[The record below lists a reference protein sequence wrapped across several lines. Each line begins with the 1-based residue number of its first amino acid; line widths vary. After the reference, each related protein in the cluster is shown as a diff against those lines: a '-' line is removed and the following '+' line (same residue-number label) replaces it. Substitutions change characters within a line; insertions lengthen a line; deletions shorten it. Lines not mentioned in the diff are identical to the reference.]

1 MHISLNKMSTEQK
14 VPDINKSEAS
24 DKLYLK
30 KQKVQNKKKDIIDTL
45 TENSLTSHEGIKE

>member
-24 DKLYLK
+24 EKLYLK

-45 TENSLTSHEGIKE
+45 TENSLMSHEGIKE

>member
-1 MHISLNKMSTEQK
+1 MHISLNKISTEQK
-14 VPDINKSEAS
+14 VSDINKSESS

-45 TENSLTSHEGIKE
+45 TENSLMSHEGIKE